1 MEWNG
6 YKRCLSILFFL
17 PCICIAQND
26 TKGKNEL
33 SASLSYHSFLH
44 YFGRTDSLKSS
55 GGFATIGYRLQNG
68 IYAEG
73 TIIAISN
80 AHTPFSYTGSTI
92 EAGYR
97 FGQSK
102 PISGNVFYTQFLYR
116 NKSELVQSAIKEQTG
131 INAVCNNPYI
141 NLHAGADLKC
151 SSQIDIG
158 ANFGINHLFLLKS
171 PGSKI
176 SFAVAPAAYLYAGT
190 QNFTN
195 SYLQEKNL
203 PGIPILPQE
212 FTQNV
217 SAFNILAYEF
227 SAPLV
232 WMYGRFNLSMTPAYV
247 VPQHL
252 AMVTGHRE
260 LSVQGENRFYTT
272 VSVGIKL

>member
-1 MEWNG
+1 MKWNG
-6 YKRCLSILFFL
+6 FKRCLNILFFL
-17 PCICIAQND
+17 PYFCIAQND
-26 TKGKNEL
+26 TNGKNEL
-33 SASLSYHSFLH
+33 SASLNYHSFLH

-55 GGFATIGYRLQNG
+55 GVLATIGYQLPNG

-80 AHTPFSYTGSTI
+80 AHTPFAYTGSTI

-97 FGQSK
+97 FNQSK

-116 NKSELVQSAIKEQTG
+116 DKSELVQSAIKEQAG

-141 NLHAGADLKC
+141 HLNAGADLKF
-151 SSQIDIG
+151 SGQIDIG
-158 ANFGINHLFLLKS
+158 ASFGVDHLFLLKS
-171 PGSKI
+171 PGSQI
-176 SFAVAPAAYLYAGT
+176 SFSVTPSAYLYAGT

-195 SYLQEKNL
+195 SYIQKKNL
-203 PGIPILPQE
+203 PAIPVSQQE
-212 FTQNV
+212 LTQNV

-232 WMYGRFNLSMTPAYV
+232 WIYGKFKLSMTPAYV

-260 LSVQGENRFYTT
+260 LSVQGENRFHTA
-272 VSVGIKL
+272 VSIGIKL